1 MEYVFDSKI
10 QHGPFLGNY
19 NQDIVKKEPM
29 LFSADQEFARING
42 GELTN
47 RFINCLSKEFLQSPE
62 LIIDSRVH
70 MLMPGMYPCIPGFH
84 HDDVPRERSD
94 GQPEYL
100 KPSYRSKHCMMI
112 MGGGART
119 KFALGNAP
127 FPEVPLNQKYYKVWH
142 PIVTD
147 YLEMGILKRYDA
159 DFGRVI
165 YFDDRTWHE
174 GTPAYETAFRFF
186 IRASINTNR
195 KPKNEIRTQTQV
207 YLEVPMEGW

>member
-1 MEYVFDSKI
+1 MEYIFDSKI
-10 QHGPFLGNY
+10 EFGFDIGNFPEE
-19 NQDIVKKEPM
+19 IVKKEPM
-29 LFSADQEFARING
+29 LFSADITFAYKEGGILTREFIDR
-42 GELTN
+42 L
-47 RFINCLSKEFLQSPE
+47 KPEFKSNN
-62 LIIDSRVH
+62 LIIDSRTH

-84 HDDVPRERSD
+84 HDDVPRERAD

-100 KPSYRSKHCMMI
+100 KPSYRSKHCLMI
-112 MGGGART
+112 VGGGART

-142 PIVTD
+142 PIVKD

-159 DFGRVI
+159 EFGKLI